1 MTAMRIKNLV
11 INLALGAGGLVM
23 LLPFAWML
31 SLSLKPENEI
41 YTPDIAFL
49 PREWDFANY
58 VEAWTV
64 GYAGTFVINGV
75 IVTLGILV
83 LQYLTII
90 PAAYVLARKNFR
102 IRGLIMSTVL
112 AVLLIPPQVTAI
124 PVYMM
129 LAEARLLDTYAA
141 LIIPFA
147 SSAFGIF
154 LLRQSFRTVPQEL
167 IDAARMD
174 GASEAYTLWFVV
186 VPQVLPALAAFG
198 IFSVVTHWNDFFWPL
213 LVVTSI
219 ERATPPLGISIF
231 ASNEGGNEVGPMMA
245 TATLVVM
252 PLVIAF
258 LIARRRFVEGVTLS
272 GLKG

>member
-1 MTAMRIKNLV
+1 MRIKNLV

-186 VPQVLPALAAFG
+186 VPQVLPAIAAFG